1 MRLGFDSND
10 RIPCGRPSNHPS
22 VCAGGARATSC
33 VLSATGLLSGDA
45 AGRAITQHAAF
56 YQTSEKA
63 VTA

>member
-1 MRLGFDSND
+1 
-10 RIPCGRPSNHPS
+10 
-22 VCAGGARATSC
+22 
-33 VLSATGLLSGDA
+33 LSATGLISGGA